1 MKLRYNKRR
10 DEMRLVIKD
19 EEVANRSKLDED
31 VSLGYTKSGEI
42 AEITV
47 HDALERIFESFGV
60 KLPSERKQEGEKAE
74 GVMVRVDADKCLG
87 FGSCV
92 IVAPEV
98 FRLEEKPGRYV
109 FQSQAKL
116 DILDES
122 GGEDFEKLLTA
133 AQSCPTQA
141 IILVDRKTGKQIYPT
156 KE

>member
-1 MKLRYNKRR
+1 
-10 DEMRLVIKD
+10 MRLVIRD
-19 EEVANRSKLDED
+19 EEVASRKKLDED
-31 VSLGYTKSGEI
+31 VSLGYTGSGEI
-42 AEITV
+42 AEIAV
-47 HDALERIFESFGV
+47 HDALERIFDSFGI
-60 KLPSERKQEGEKAE
+60 KLPSERRKEGEKTE
-74 GVMVRVDADKCLG
+74 GVAVRVDADKCLG

-116 DILDES
+116 DILDET

-141 IILVDRKTGKQIYPT
+141 IILTDPKTGKQIYPT